1 MSRRA
6 NKTGCT
12 GFTLIELLVVI
23 AIIAI
28 LAAILF
34 PVYAQAKAQA
44 QRIICLSNLRQI
56 GTSLLMY
63 ASEYGDAFPMVTGNS
78 TVIPSPKPN
87 MTGLVAYID
96 TEYGIFKCPSD
107 IAARPAGAHP
117 CSYAFAGVGREYY
130 AIGTYGWI
138 AGNGFVTPSRTTGTL
153 SWPSRHIMATDISPI
168 YMGATSDITTSRGTL
183 TTVNWSGWGAQRL
196 GEVSAGAIKN
206 LSIGAHR
213 NRTLANAVFGD
224 GHAKALLKDMVPT
237 DTGSYPV
244 LVSIGPGYPPQ
255 YTLRY

>member
-1 MSRRA
+1 MKRRS
-6 NKTGCT
+6 

-34 PVYAQAKAQA
+34 PVFARAKAKTLQ
-44 QRIICLSNLRQI
+44 ITCLSNLKQI
-56 GTSLLMY
+56 GLSLLMY
-63 ASEYGDAFPMVTGNS
+63 ASDYDETFPMVTGNS
-78 TVIPSPKPN
+78 TVIPAPAPN
-87 MTGLVAYID
+87 MSGLVGYAD
-96 TEYGIFKCPSD
+96 WEYNIFKCPSD
-107 IAARPAGAHP
+107 TAPRPAGSNP
-117 CSYAFAGVGREYY
+117 CSYAFAGVGTEYY
-130 AIGTYGWI
+130 PIGTYGWI
-138 AGNGFVTPSRTTGTL
+138 NGSGVVTRSRNTSTL
-153 SWPSRHIMATDISPI
+153 GFPARHIMVTDISPL
-168 YMGATSDITTSRGTL
+168 YMGATTDIATSKGTI

-196 GEVSAGAIKN
+196 GEVKDGAVKN

-237 DTGSYPV
+237 DAGSYPV
-244 LVSIGPGYPPQ
+244 LVSLGPGNPPQ